1 MNKIKDKQ
9 QCPLCEKNVRFAEI
23 RTRTE
28 VDTTK
33 GIKWVQVIV
42 SRCPECKRVV
52 GSGMPINSQDEEI

>member
-1 MNKIKDKQ
+1 MNKIQEKQ
-9 QCPLCEKNVRFAEI
+9 QCPLCEKNVRLAKI

-42 SRCPECKRVV
+42 SRCPECKRIV
-52 GSGMPINSQDEEI
+52 GSGIPINSQDEEI